1 MLVDTQGVIVYKG
14 HPTSRNL
21 EQDIDALLKNE
32 KITG

>member
-1 MLVDTQGVIVYKG
+1 MLVDTQGVIVYTG
-14 HPTSRNL
+14 HPASRNL